1 MLSLYEGMRQLD
13 EDVQAPSGQRIVMGR
28 SERSR
33 LVIEDLCITEPSG
46 HILLDH
52 FNADIRRGER
62 VLIEGNPAVTGS
74 LFKVIGGLWPW
85 GSGRVW
91 LPAKGSIMF
100 VA

>member
-1 MLSLYEGMRQLD
+1 
-13 EDVQAPSGQRIVMGR
+13 MGR